1 MMDIEI
7 KHLYFG
13 FDQQGTQLFSDI
25 NLRLSTQWKLG
36 LIGRN
41 GRGKTT
47 LLRLLMGDYQY
58 AGDISQNSKFTYFP
72 QTIQNSQ

>member
-1 MMDIEI
+1 MVDIEI

-25 NLRLSTQWKLG
+25 NLSLSAQWKLA
-36 LIGRN
+36 LIGLN

-47 LLRLLMGDYQY
+47 LLRLLMGDYHY
-58 AGDISQNSKFTYFP
+58 TGDI
-72 QTIQNSQ
+72 